1 MTAATSAWASVS
13 GPSCA
18 ICDAERPWP
27 ATRINAT
34 VPTSPTMAQTSV
46 DTSFGLIA
54 ESLARSGLSAEAWT
68 VRPTVVRLRNHAN
81 AIAII
86 GDHDDDRK
94 LGARDLDA
102 RQSPR
107 PGDRDGVTRVRRA
120 GARKGR
126 GDGQGELG
134 DPDGCNEDDDPRGVE
149 QPADH
154 RDSTRAANIVPT
166 RSAKGAATQKG
177 VW

>member
-34 VPTSPTMAQTSV
+34 VPTSPAMAQTSV

-81 AIAII
+81 AIAIM
-86 GDHDDDRK
+86 GTTTMTESWAPVTWMPARVHVPETATGYPVYVEPV
-94 LGARDLDA
+94 LGKAEATARA
-102 RQSPR
+102 SSAIPM
-107 PGDRDGVTRVRRA
+107 VATRTMTL
-120 GARKGR
+120 
-126 GDGQGELG
+126 GEL
-134 DPDGCNEDDDPRGVE
+134 NSLRIT
-149 QPADH
+149 AI
-154 RDSTRAANIVPT
+154 STRTANIVPT